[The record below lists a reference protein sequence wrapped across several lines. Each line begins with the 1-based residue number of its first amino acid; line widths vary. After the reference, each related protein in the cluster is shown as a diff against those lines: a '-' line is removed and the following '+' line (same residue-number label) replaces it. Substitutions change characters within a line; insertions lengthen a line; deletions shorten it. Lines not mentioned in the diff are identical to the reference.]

1 MKFVKT
7 VNKKKITFE
16 TDNENL
22 YSIYERDGFERVKE
36 PIEDDTEEG
45 A

>member
-1 MKFVKT
+1 MKFIKVVDK
-7 VNKKKITFE
+7 NKITFE

-36 PIEDDTEEG
+36 PIEEDTQEG